1 MISEGVNIVKR
12 IIRIYIKSFKLGRR
26 FLKTQ
31 KAMNTLLK
39 EYDNIDKVDV
49 DMRREYLK
57 CLKFFNKYA
66 TGILD
71 EMKYIIN

>member
-1 MISEGVNIVKR
+1 MKR
-12 IIRIYIKSFKLGRR
+12 IIKIYIKSFKLGRR

-31 KAMNTLLK
+31 KAMNILLK

-57 CLKFFNKYA
+57 CLKFFDKYA
-66 TGILD
+66 TEILD
-71 EMKYIIN
+71 EMKELESGNVCK